1 MTDYWKNKN
10 FKAFLVLLVLA
21 VFAGSFISHF
31 QFTETRRVSVDFPSF
46 YYSANLSFE
55 RGLTPYN
62 NSNWKLVRSLYTDG
76 DLFAFLYPPTTL
88 LFFRPFIF
96 FDYQTALSIMD
107 WLNSIL
113 ILVFL
118 YVFFVKILELKLDRL
133 ILIPAVA
140 YVYFFHPLFITT
152 SNSQVGLWVLVSIC
166 LTWWGTKER
175 WHPFW
180 IALPLVFGIALK
192 IYPIL
197 FLFVYFF
204 RRDYRT
210 IVLVLLMLIAVCVIA
225 TAILPQGIWQDWYES
240 AASKGYA
247 KEVQGIMTATPANQS
262 VSGFITRLFYG
273 RNQRFDRLLRPPDWA
288 DMAPYIAAGLAVFVS
303 LAATW
308 MLSHRGGS
316 NPNNLNIAF
325 CIWLLTIFLVAP
337 FSWDHHLVHL
347 LPVILLGVQLAWKNK
362 KIVQLLFS
370 IAIAFFL
377 AYNFPSNDPFFRRG
391 VWTLLISSQLF
402 AVGLLWL
409 YFISLSLRSGFS
421 PDLFQSTSQPSPTV
435 Q

>member
-1 MTDYWKNKN
+1 MTDYWKNKK

-88 LFFRPFIF
+88 LFFRPFIL

-118 YVFFVKILELKLDRL
+118 YVFFVKILELKLDHL

-140 YVYFFHPLFITT
+140 YVYLFHPLIITT
-152 SNSQVGLWVLVSIC
+152 SYGQVGLWLLVSIC
-166 LTWWGTKER
+166 LAWWGTKER

-180 IALPLVFGIALK
+180 IALPLVFGTALK

-210 IVLVLLMLIAVCVIA
+210 IVQFLLMLIVVCVIA
-225 TAILPQGIWQDWYES
+225 TVILPQGIWQDWYES

-247 KEVQGIMTATPANQS
+247 AEIQGIKTATPANQS

-273 RNQRFDRLLRPPDWA
+273 RNQRFDRLLRPPDWV
-288 DMAPYIAAGLAVFVS
+288 DMAQYIATGMVMLVS

-308 MLSHRGGS
+308 ILSRRGGD
-316 NPNNLNIAF
+316 PYNLNIAF
-325 CIWLLTIFLVAP
+325 CIWLLAIFFVAP

-347 LPVILLGVQLAWKNK
+347 LPVIFLGVQLAWKNK
-362 KIVQLLFS
+362 KAVQLLFS

-402 AVGLLWL
+402 AVGMLWI
-409 YFISLSLRSGFS
+409 YFIYLSLRSGFS
-421 PDLFQSTSQPSPTV
+421 PDLFQSTSQRPPTV

>member
-1 MTDYWKNKN
+1 MTDYWKNKK

-88 LFFRPFIF
+88 LFFRPFIL

-118 YVFFVKILELKLDRL
+118 YVFFVKILELKLDHL

-140 YVYFFHPLFITT
+140 YVYLFHPLIITT
-152 SNSQVGLWVLVSIC
+152 SYGQVGLWLLVSIC
-166 LTWWGTKER
+166 LAWWGTKER

-180 IALPLVFGIALK
+180 IALPLVFGTALK

-210 IVLVLLMLIAVCVIA
+210 IVHFLLMLIVVCVIA
-225 TAILPQGIWQDWYES
+225 TVILPQGIWQDWYES

-247 KEVQGIMTATPANQS
+247 AEIQGIKTATPANQS

-273 RNQRFDRLLRPPDWA
+273 RNQRFDRLLRPPDWV
-288 DMAPYIAAGLAVFVS
+288 DMAQYIATGMVMLVS

-308 MLSHRGGS
+308 ILSRRGGD
-316 NPNNLNIAF
+316 PNNLNIAF
-325 CIWLLTIFLVAP
+325 CIWLLAIFFVAP

-347 LPVILLGVQLAWKNK
+347 LPVIFLGVQLAWKNK
-362 KIVQLLFS
+362 KAVQLLFS

-402 AVGLLWL
+402 AVGMLWI
-409 YFISLSLRSGFS
+409 YFIYLSLRSGFS
-421 PDLFQSTSQPSPTV
+421 PDLFQSTSLRPPTV